1 MIPAPVPDPVR
12 QAGLA
17 RLERF
22 VPAAGSQYARTRNFD
37 FGPDRRGN
45 TSVLSPYIR
54 HRLVTETEA
63 LSEVLRAQSLRD
75 AGKFVDEVFWRTYF
89 KGWLEQHPAV
99 WSDYRHSVTQL
110 FKELEA
116 RQSLLDRYNS
126 ATAGN
131 TGIDCFDAWAKELVS
146 TGYLHN
152 HARMWFASIWVFTL
166 KLPWKLGAD
175 FFLRHLL
182 DGDPASNTCSWRW
195 VSGLHTP
202 GKTYLARVSNI
213 VNYTDGRFN
222 PQGQLATSAEPLTEA
237 EPPRAEPL
245 TETDAPGLDGP
256 FALIITEEDC
266 SPELDLLEHA
276 PESVL
281 GLATTRRRSIVP
293 VGVPAYTFATGA
305 VQDAVARSSQAFG
318 VDGAVIEA
326 DYRYDDLVEWAV
338 SNNFETLVT
347 AYAPVGPVADFM
359 DAAAEPLAQA
369 GVRLVKARRRFDSTA
384 WPHASRG
391 YFRLKKAIPSILHE
405 LGIVPADTQPDVRM
419 NSIEKQATAV
429 AMNRIPR

>member
-1 MIPAPVPDPVR
+1 MSAAIAEPSR
-12 QAGLA
+12 TAGLQRLDEFANSAGA
-17 RLERF
+17 RYTK
-22 VPAAGSQYARTRNFD
+22 SRNFD
-37 FGPDRRGN
+37 FGPGSRAN
-45 TSVLSPYIR
+45 VSVLSPYVR
-54 HRLVTETEA
+54 HRLVLEQEILQT
-63 LSEVLRAQSLRD
+63 VLRRHSLS
-75 AGKFVDEVFWRTYF
+75 AANKFVQEVFWRGYF
-89 KGWLEQHPAV
+89 KGWLEQHPDV
-99 WSDYRHSVTQL
+99 WADYRASL
-110 FKELEA
+110 SALLDDLNDNPD
-116 RQSLLDRYNS
+116 LLDRYN
-126 ATAGN
+126 TAVEGN
-131 TGIDCFDAWAKELVS
+131 TGIDCFDAWVRELS
-146 TGYLHN
+146 EHGYLHN
-152 HARMWFASIWVFTL
+152 HTRMWFASIWVFTL
-166 KLPWKLGAD
+166 KLPWQLGAD

-245 TETDAPGLDGP
+245 AEIDAPDLDGP

-405 LGIVPADTQPDVRM
+405 LGIVPADAQPEVRM

>member
-1 MIPAPVPDPVR
+1 MTSAAVPDPSR
-12 QAGLA
+12 HAGLA
-17 RLERF
+17 RLESF
-22 VPAAGSQYARTRNFD
+22 VPATGSQYARTRNFD

-54 HRLVTETEA
+54 HRLVTETEV

-89 KGWLEQHPAV
+89 KGWLEQHPSV

-110 FKELEA
+110 FKKLEV

-166 KLPWKLGAD
+166 KLPWQLGAD

-245 TETDAPGLDGP
+245 REVDPPDLSGS
-256 FALIITEEDC
+256 FALVITEEDC
-266 SPELDLLEHA
+266 SPELDLLDTP

-281 GLATTRRRSIVP
+281 GLVTTRRRSIVP
-293 VGVPAYTFATGA
+293 VGVPAYSFATGA

-326 DYRYDDLVEWAV
+326 DYHHDDLVEWAV
-338 SNNFETLVT
+338 SNHCRTLVT

-359 DAAAEPLAQA
+359 DAAAGPLSKA
-369 GVRLVKARRRFDSTA
+369 GVRLLKARRRFDSTA

-391 YFRLKKAIPSILHE
+391 YFRLKKAIPSILRDC
-405 LGIVPADTQPDVRM
+405 GIVPADAQPEVRM

>member
-54 HRLVTETEA
+54 HRLVTETEV
-63 LSEVLRAQSLRD
+63 LSEVLRVQSLRD

-89 KGWLEQHPAV
+89 KGWLEQHPSA

-166 KLPWKLGAD
+166 KLPWQLGAD

-237 EPPRAEPL
+237 EPPRGEPL
-245 TETDAPGLDGP
+245 AETDAPDLDSP

-405 LGIVPADTQPDVRM
+405 LGIVPADAQPEVRM